1 MMMLMHVM
9 VGTRVMRYRGLI
21 VAVEDRRD
29 GADDK
34 TLLKVVMT
42 TSRIAMQLVMMIQIH
57 NVAVCSIR

>member
-1 MMMLMHVM
+1 MMLMHVM

-34 TLLKVVMT
+34 QDRDAAGDDDSDSQCCRVF
-42 TSRIAMQLVMMIQIH
+42 
-57 NVAVCSIR
+57 N

>member
-42 TSRIAMQLVMMIQIH
+42 TSRIAM
-57 NVAVCSIR
+57 